1 MLVTYIFF
9 PFLLVTETKT
19 HSLQHEVY
27 PHWPLETLTL
37 PKVYPGAPLIP
48 LNLEVVVHIYLSIHT
63 LSLLTKVLCVLCCQL
78 HQISSNVSRS
88 YVLENFHMPLLHQM
102 PSAWRRFRDVRHCRR
117 HFARMM
123 RLYRVQM
130 GFLVLLHLILHHSHR
145 EVDHPYDECPLK
157 RLMPFLRP
165 PSRMCSQMMLWE
177 PLCVV
182 FLQMIL
188 ADSNIVSLS
197 AGYKRKERQIPS
209 GSLPFVTCDT
219 VITVT
224 CVLSHLLVLYLSVLG
239 ITSRYLC
246 PVATFHGCAFLF
258 QESWQKRWHK

>member
-1 MLVTYIFF
+1 MCWRTSTCRCCTKCHRLGDGSATSVI
-9 PFLLVTETKT
+9 VVDISHEWCASTECKWD
-19 HSLQHEVY
+19 SLC
-27 PHWPLETLTL
+27 
-37 PKVYPGAPLIP
+37 
-48 LNLEVVVHIYLSIHT
+48 SF
-63 LSLLTKVLCVLCCQL
+63 
-78 HQISSNVSRS
+78 ISFCIIRT
-88 YVLENFHMPLLHQM
+88 E
-102 PSAWRRFRDVRHCRR
+102 
-117 HFARMM
+117 
-123 RLYRVQM
+123 
-130 GFLVLLHLILHHSHR
+130 

-182 FLQMIL
+182 FLRMIL